1 MSKYFFMLMI
11 AFVAMSCSK
20 KVEVTGN
27 FAGGSPLERIEF
39 IEASGVATLPL
50 VNLGVDSKGSFSGSF
65 DAPKDGMYIMTYAG
79 KQAMIYL
86 KGGQKLNISGQA
98 ETFPAKFTVTG
109 DGKKNNDFL
118 FYTLKPAPKSC
129 QKKLYLWKFIKQIL

>member
-50 VNLGVDSKGSFSGSF
+50 MNIGVDSKGSFSGSF

-79 KQAMIYL
+79 KQGMI
-86 KGGQKLNISGQA
+86 I
-98 ETFPAKFTVTG
+98 
-109 DGKKNNDFL
+109 
-118 FYTLKPAPKSC
+118 
-129 QKKLYLWKFIKQIL
+129 